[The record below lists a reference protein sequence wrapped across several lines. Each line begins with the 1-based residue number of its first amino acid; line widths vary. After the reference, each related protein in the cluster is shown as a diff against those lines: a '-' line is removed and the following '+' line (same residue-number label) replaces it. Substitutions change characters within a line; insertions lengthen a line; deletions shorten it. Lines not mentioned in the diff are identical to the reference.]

1 MEKWKKLASGFE
13 PGTSGM
19 PNQRLTN
26 ELSQSDA
33 ERGKKTDNNSF

>member
-1 MEKWKKLASGFE
+1 MGKWKKLVSGFE

-33 ERGKKTDNNSF
+33 HTGKKTDNDSF